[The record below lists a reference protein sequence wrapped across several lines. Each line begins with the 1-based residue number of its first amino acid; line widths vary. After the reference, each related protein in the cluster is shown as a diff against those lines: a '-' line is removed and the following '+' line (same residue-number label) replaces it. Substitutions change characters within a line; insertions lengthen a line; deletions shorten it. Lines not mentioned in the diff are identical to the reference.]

1 MTRIGSPKC
10 SRPPASRPSQRLPVS
25 IRKPLPLHGRSVSV
39 RRGAAGALLEFLD
52 YVLRLALL
60 FDKPEVCGYSL
71 TTTSTSYS
79 TCPGA
84 TAKRFG
90 SERVSSHS
98 LFESRNRTPQVLL
111 PHSHRKPAVV
121 RPLLIH
127 WALRSLRSRARPRC
141 TRCVFRA
148 RRRIPVTRPL
158 AQAYRAPLAFIATDQ
173 PRRCGLISAR
183 MTAIARAITA
193 SIR

>member
-1 MTRIGSPKC
+1 MSSASPC
-10 SRPPASRPSQRLPVS
+10 FSTSQNS
-25 IRKPLPLHGRSVSV
+25 
-39 RRGAAGALLEFLD
+39 
-52 YVLRLALL
+52 
-60 FDKPEVCGYSL
+60 GYSL
-71 TTTSTSYS
+71 TTTSTSYA

-127 WALRSLRSRARPRC
+127 WALRSLRSRCQASLYAMRFSRPPKDPC
-141 TRCVFRA
+141 DSDPCDLDTA
-148 RRRIPVTRPL
+148 TRPS
-158 AQAYRAPLAFIATDQ
+158 AQAYRAPLAFIATDE
-173 PRRCGLISAR
+173 PRRFGLILSPNDVLAR
-183 MTAIARAITA
+183 TGSPGLLQRQANGPWSSTWAGSTAPGNG
-193 SIR
+193 